1 MGILARF
8 TAELYKFISI
18 TRCNYNLP
26 DVQQKFVKNTGKT
39 YSEIS
44 NMRLKGR
51 IHRIKNGTKSD
62 FLRKMNKVY
71 KVDFKLK
78 DFNEKDQ
85 KKRRM
90 LT

>member
-1 MGILARF
+1 METLARF

-26 DVQQKFVKNTGKT
+26 DVQRNFVKNTGKI

-44 NMRLKGR
+44 NMRLKR
-51 IHRIKNGTKSD
+51 RTHRIKNRTKRD
-62 FLRKMNKVY
+62 FLPKMIKVY

-78 DFNEKDQ
+78 EFNEKDA
-85 KKRRM
+85 KKRRI

>member
-1 MGILARF
+1 MKTLARF

-26 DVQQKFVKNTGKT
+26 YVQQNFVRNTGKT

-44 NMRLKGR
+44 NMRLKR
-51 IHRIKNGTKSD
+51 RTHRIKNRTKRD
-62 FLRKMNKVY
+62 FLRKMIKVC
-71 KVDFKLK
+71 KADFKLK
-78 DFNEKDQ
+78 EFNEKDA
-85 KKRRM
+85 KKRRI

>member
-1 MGILARF
+1 MKTLARF

-26 DVQQKFVKNTGKT
+26 DIQQKFVKNTGKT

-44 NMRLKGR
+44 NMRLKR
-51 IHRIKNGTKSD
+51 RTHRIKNRTKRD
-62 FLRKMNKVY
+62 FLPKMIKVC

-78 DFNEKDQ
+78 EFNEKDA
-85 KKRRM
+85 KKRRI

>member
-1 MGILARF
+1 MGTLARF

-44 NMRLKGR
+44 NMRLKR
-51 IHRIKNGTKSD
+51 RTHRIKRNLMK
-62 FLRKMNKVY
+62 KM
-71 KVDFKLK
+71 
-78 DFNEKDQ
+78 Q
-85 KKRRM
+85 KNDGY
-90 LT
+90 LPN